1 MERKEICRNRKGN
14 LRRDIGFFAAHKRG
28 KNIFSGII
36 HNEKAKNAMIFL
48 LDKQKMHR
56 FTGLNCVI

>member
-28 KNIFSGII
+28 KNSKVGLIP
-36 HNEKAKNAMIFL
+36 NRKAKNAMIFL